1 MLFLVENCEGN
12 SYFDL
17 TNNIPHVV
25 CRYVC
30 VQLFIRTCMPSSC
43 ESVIITIKSNTKDN
57 FWIAALLLYSLQKD
71 KNMPEQ
77 NLHIFWNILRSGALS
92 LLPYQFALLHVFN
105 VMVVGWYFYYCF
117 CCFSLLL
124 ERMKMV

>member
-57 FWIAALLLYSLQKD
+57 F
-71 KNMPEQ
+71 
-77 NLHIFWNILRSGALS
+77 
-92 LLPYQFALLHVFN
+92 
-105 VMVVGWYFYYCF
+105 
-117 CCFSLLL
+117 
-124 ERMKMV
+124 